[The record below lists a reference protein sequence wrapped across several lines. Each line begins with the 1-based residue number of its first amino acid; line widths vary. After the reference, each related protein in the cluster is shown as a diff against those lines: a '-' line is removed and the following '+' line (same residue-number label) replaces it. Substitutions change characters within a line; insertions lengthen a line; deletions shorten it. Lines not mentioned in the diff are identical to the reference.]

1 MENRHFTILSFIL
14 AIVALPLVSGCSQTA
29 SFKPE
34 TQTVAADGTVTTSEP
49 APGFT
54 QIPDLPF
61 PTGAKMNIER
71 TFIVGSGDSWYG
83 QTMIETS
90 SGANSTF
97 DFYKQKLTEYGWNE
111 LSSVRAQTSI
121 LTYMRNNR
129 VLAIQ
134 ISQSH
139 LGRAEVMITVS
150 PREGSA
156 IGG

>member
-1 MENRHFTILSFIL
+1 MENRHFITLSFIL

-29 SFKPE
+29 AFKPE
-34 TQTVAADGTVTTSEP
+34 AQTVAADGTVTTSEP
-49 APGFT
+49 TPGFT

-61 PTGAKMNIER
+61 PAGAKMNIER

-83 QTMIETS
+83 QTMIETP

>member
-1 MENRHFTILSFIL
+1 MENRHFLTSAFVL
-14 AIVALPLVSGCSQTA
+14 AIVTLPMVSGCSQTA

-34 TQTVAADGTVTTSEP
+34 TQIVAADGTITTSEP

-90 SGANSTF
+90 SGANATF
-97 DFYKQKLTEYGWNE
+97 DFYKQKLTEYDWTE
-111 LSSVRAQTSI
+111 VSSVRAQTSI
-121 LTYMRNNR
+121 LTYMRSNR
-129 VLAIQ
+129 VLSIQ
-134 ISQSH
+134 ISQTR
-139 LGRAEVMITVS
+139 LGKAEIMITVS
-150 PREGSA
+150 PREGSD
-156 IGG
+156 GL